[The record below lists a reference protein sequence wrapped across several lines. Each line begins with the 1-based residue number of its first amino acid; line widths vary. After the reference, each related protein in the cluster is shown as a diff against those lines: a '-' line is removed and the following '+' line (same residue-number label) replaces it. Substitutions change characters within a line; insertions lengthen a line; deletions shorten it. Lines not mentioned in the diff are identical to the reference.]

1 MRSLVLKQDVAT
13 MYRGYVAKQRDKM
26 PGKQPIGRTLFYSI
40 AKHITGGGRLQEARA
55 GVDYIKVNFHTDNFT
70 IIDKVI
76 VLAHLCLKSTIPCVV
91 SYVGSAPMYTAS
103 LVMATQY
110 MQS

>member
-1 MRSLVLKQDVAT
+1 MKQDVAT
-13 MYRGYVAKQRDKM
+13 MYKGYVAKQRDKM

-76 VLAHLCLKSTIPCVV
+76 VV
-91 SYVGSAPMYTAS
+91 SYVGSTTMYTAS

-110 MQS
+110 MQI